1 MGGQD
6 TIAVV
11 EMIAQRATVL
21 GASAAEAGSRIE
33 GDLAAEGR
41 LEWDPVVEARLE

>member
-21 GASAAEAGSRIE
+21 GASAAEAGSRM
-33 GDLAAEGR
+33 
-41 LEWDPVVEARLE
+41 EWDPVVEARLE